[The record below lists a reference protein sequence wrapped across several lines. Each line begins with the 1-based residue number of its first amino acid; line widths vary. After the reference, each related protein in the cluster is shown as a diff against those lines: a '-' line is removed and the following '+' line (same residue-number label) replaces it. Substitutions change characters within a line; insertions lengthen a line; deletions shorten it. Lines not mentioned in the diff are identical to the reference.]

1 MKYLLFAFTAILLYM
16 ASCGSR
22 HDNDDELNVM
32 PPSGEIQSV
41 ASDKI
46 SHSRVC

>member
-1 MKYLLFAFTAILLYM
+1 MTNGDLRETRKQFFSEMEQKLPT
-16 ASCGSR
+16 
-22 HDNDDELNVM
+22 
-32 PPSGEIQSV
+32 SGEIQSV